1 MARILF
7 YVPFNQRSRDTE
19 SLMIAFRRQGH
30 EVTCLSQQEGS
41 QIFDVLKANGV
52 KVVSKIFPGVRVGW
66 RYFMKHIAFFIRF
79 CRSNK
84 VDIVYSHLEPANFV
98 ASIAQHFIP
107 AKVYLCRHHNDEAML
122 YKYDRDISYKI
133 TYRLAS
139 RVIVVS
145 EKARR
150 HMVDEEG
157 VSANKLTHINLAY
170 DFDLYDRGTDANVA
184 AIRNNM
190 GGKIVLLSV
199 GRLTT
204 YKRPHLAIRLLKALV
219 VAGLDARLV
228 ILGQGEM
235 KAELESLAKE
245 LELQDRVVLPG
256 YVGNVLEYMRASD
269 FLVYPSINDSSSV
282 TVKEAGLVQLPV
294 IICKGVGD
302 FDDYISNGKNGF
314 AVEPAHFVE
323 EASKIIMANSD
334 SRKLADMGI
343 ALNAS
348 IIHRFSIANVI
359 QEYDAL
365 NKIGA

>member
-7 YVPFNQRSRDTE
+7 YAPFNQRSRDTE
-19 SLMIAFRRQGH
+19 SLMIAFQRQGH

-66 RYFMKHIAFFIRF
+66 WYFMKHVLYFIRF
-79 CRSNK
+79 CKANR
-84 VDIVYSHLEPANFV
+84 VDVVYSHLEPGNFV
-98 ASIAQHFIP
+98 ASIGQHFIP
-107 AKVYLCRHHNDEAML
+107 AKVYLCRHHNDEGML

-157 VSANKLTHINLAY
+157 VNAKKLIHINLAY
-170 DFDLYDRGTDANVA
+170 DFDLYDRGTDTNVA
-184 AIRNNM
+184 AIRSNV
-190 GGKIVLLSV
+190 GGQIVLLSV
-199 GRLTT
+199 GRLTPF
-204 YKRPHLAIRLLKALV
+204 KRPELTIHVLKSLV
-219 VAGLDARLV
+219 ADGLDATLI

-235 KAELESLAKE
+235 KPELESLAKE
-245 LELQDRVVLPG
+245 LGLPGRVVMPG
-256 YVGNVLEYMRASD
+256 YVSNVLEYMRASD

-282 TVKEAGLVQLPV
+282 TVKEAGLMQLPV

-314 AVEPAHFVE
+314 VVDPAHFVE
-323 EASKIIMANSD
+323 EASKIIAASANTS
-334 SRKLADMGI
+334 KLADVGI
-343 ALNAS
+343 ALKAS
-348 IIHRFSIANVI
+348 VIHRFGIANVI
-359 QEYDAL
+359 GEYDTL
-365 NKIGA
+365 NVIDK